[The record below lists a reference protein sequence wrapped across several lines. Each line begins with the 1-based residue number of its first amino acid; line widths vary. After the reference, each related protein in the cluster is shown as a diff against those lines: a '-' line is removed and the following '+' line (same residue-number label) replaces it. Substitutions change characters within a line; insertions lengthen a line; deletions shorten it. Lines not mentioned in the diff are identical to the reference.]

1 MRGPPACSTL
11 GLRLGWRQEIVCK
24 RARKVVEQLRAGD
37 WETTPLLLFWE
48 GEGISMQMKKEQNAE
63 ENNLEIDEARPANKV

>member
-1 MRGPPACSTL
+1 
-11 GLRLGWRQEIVCK
+11 
-24 RARKVVEQLRAGD
+24 LRAGD